1 MDIAFSF
8 DWIFIVMSLGCVFFL
23 LQMLLDYNRN
33 REQIQ
38 PQMHQIE
45 EIRSRHD
52 EERLKVQRLIEEANS
67 EGAVVD
73 GELEK
78 LDKKHKELE
87 AALIAFDEK
96 EKD

>member
-1 MDIAFSF
+1 MRNHGYRFLVRLDFHRN
-8 DWIFIVMSLGCVFFL
+8 DTGLCFFL
-23 LQMLLDYNRN
+23 LQILLDYNRN

-45 EIRSRHD
+45 EI
-52 EERLKVQRLIEEANS
+52 LKVQRLIEEANS
-67 EGAVVD
+67 EGAVLD

-87 AALIAFDEK
+87 AALKVFDEK